1 MSGFYK
7 YACNESI
14 RMSKTGVDK
23 CAMMP
28 IKSWVDGAKSVVDW
42 GRKQVD
48 HGVKWV
54 KKQAE
59 PVATPVAGALKR
71 KWDNTTGVDYRTTGA
86 GAMADFSKGMRFEN
100 GKMILPALS
109 DNFGHAIYAAADA
122 PEGWDYNMDFGH
134 LFKNV
139 KSPQELNQ
147 LMEWLYEGGSK
158 QIAEHIDADIESN
171 PSRYAHLAG
180 LDRNKVK
187 ENLERSL
194 RRNFTNSLQRYG
206 LPQLKQNNPQVYNA
220 YLQSVGAKYKPQDFF
235 DGRMDPDQQAI
246 YAALL
251 YSDPQRRAELLS
263 HIKSN
268 YTPGNAA
275 EFRDLYNHAMG
286 KANGIGIDFDKLKPA
301 TKMQMG
307 LIIGDPEVLRAKAGE
322 QEKAFMGRLQS
333 QVFPELATWYQGV
346 HDERIKADKNYQA
359 NMYNLTP
366 ADANAL
372 FDRFQKGEKLSAQE
386 MWTLAYE
393 FQHDPKIKETLINN
407 IKGDV
412 QGLDNLEKLLQWS
425 NNVNMNMDHIDPAL
439 AGEIVFATGGKYFDP
454 KKQYDLT
461 TAEGRDKA
469 MAAYRA
475 GVVADYGDRMKTE
488 LTAAATAGAK
498 EHFWKNL
505 WEDPFRFA
513 NIAYKQGMIPQW
525 LGPVVKDPKMFWG
538 VVIGGGA
545 LATLGIA
552 AAVRA
557 FLSDDDDD
565 EDEDDEKKSQTMAGV
580 QPMITVPLTTN
591 LWRAQG

>member
-7 YACNESI
+7 YACVESI

-23 CAMMP
+23 CAWIP
-28 IKSWVDGAKSVVDW
+28 INRWANSAKSMIDKGINWGVEKVSPVV
-42 GRKQVD
+42 
-48 HGVKWV
+48 
-54 KKQAE
+54 
-59 PVATPVAGALKR
+59 TPVVGSVKR
-71 KWDNTTGVDYRTTGA
+71 KLDNTTGVDYKASGA
-86 GAMADFSKGMRFEN
+86 GAMADFSRGMKFEN

-109 DNFGHAIYAAADA
+109 DGFGHAIYAMADA

-147 LMEWLYEGGSK
+147 LINWFTTDGAG
-158 QIAEHIDADIESN
+158 QIAEYIDKDIEAN
-171 PSRYAHLAG
+171 PGRYAHLG
-180 LDRNKVK
+180 GINKEAIKTNVA
-187 ENLERSL
+187 RSL
-194 RRNFTNSLQRYG
+194 QRNFTNSLQRYA
-206 LPQLKQNNPQVYNA
+206 LPQLKQNNPQVYAA
-220 YLQSVGAKYKPQDFF
+220 YLQSAGAQYKPQDFLN
-235 DGRMDPDQQAI
+235 GRMDPKDQAV
-246 YAALL
+246 YVALL

-268 YTPGNAA
+268 YTPRNAA
-275 EFRDLYNHAMG
+275 EFRDLYNHVMG
-286 KANGIGIDFDKLKPA
+286 KANGIGIDFDGLDSATKLK
-301 TKMQMG
+301 MG
-307 LIIGDPEVLRAKAGE
+307 LIIGDPEILRAKEGE
-322 QEKAFMGRLQS
+322 QGKAAMGRFQS

-346 HDERIKADKNYQA
+346 HDERINADKNYQA
-359 NMYNLTP
+359 NMYDLTP
-366 ADANAL
+366 EAAHAL
-372 FDRFQKGEKLSAQE
+372 FDKFQDGGKLSAQE

-393 FQHDPKIKETLINN
+393 FKHDPKIRDAIIAN
-407 IKGDV
+407 IKGDA
-412 QGLDNLEKLLQWS
+412 QGLDNLQKLQDWA
-425 NNVNMNMDHIDPAL
+425 NNVNMDMNNIDPAL

-469 MAAYRA
+469 MADYRA
-475 GVVADYGDRMKTE
+475 GVSRDYGDTMRAE
-488 LTAAATAGAK
+488 LTTAATAGVK

-513 NIAYKQGMIPQW
+513 NMAYKQGMIPQW

-545 LATLGIA
+545 LATFGIA

-557 FLSDDDDD
+557 FLSDD
-565 EDEDDEKKSQTMAGV
+565 EDEDDDKKLQPMAGV
-580 QPMITVPLTTN
+580 QPMMTVPLTTN

>member
-7 YACNESI
+7 YACVESI
-14 RMSKTGVDK
+14 RMSKAGTDK
-23 CAMMP
+23 CAMIP
-28 IKSWVDGAKSVVDW
+28 IKSWIDGAKSMVDGAKSLGNKILDW
-42 GRKQVD
+42 GE
-48 HGVKWV
+48 
-54 KKQAE
+54 KQAE
-59 PVATPVAGALKR
+59 PIAGKVQRGL
-71 KWDNTTGVDYRTTGA
+71 NNVTGVDYQASGA
-86 GAMADFSKGMRFEN
+86 GAMADFSRGMKFDN
-100 GKMILPALS
+100 GKMTLPALS

-147 LMEWLYEGGSK
+147 LMEWFYESGSK
-158 QIAEHIDADIESN
+158 QIAEHIDKDMTAN
-171 PSRYAHLAG
+171 PARYAHLVG

-187 ENLERSL
+187 ENLGRSL

-206 LPQLKQNNPQVYNA
+206 LPQLKQNNPQVYDA
-220 YLQSVGAKYKPQDFF
+220 YLQSIGSQYKPQDFF
-235 DGRMDPDQQAI
+235 DGRMPADKQAI

-251 YSDPQRRAELLS
+251 YSDPKRRAELLS

-268 YTPGNAA
+268 YTPRNAA
-275 EFRDLYNHAMG
+275 EFRDLYNHVMG
-286 KANGIGIDFDKLKPA
+286 KANGIGIDFDSLDPA
-301 TKMQMG
+301 TQMQMG
-307 LIIGDPEVLRAKAGE
+307 VIIGDPEVLRAKEGE
-322 QEKAFMGRLQS
+322 QEKAFMGRFQS

-366 ADANAL
+366 EDANSL
-372 FDRFQKGEKLSAQE
+372 FDRFQRGENLSAQE

-393 FQHDPKIKETLINN
+393 FQHDPKIKEALIEN
-407 IKGDV
+407 IKGDT
-412 QGLDNLEKLLQWS
+412 QGLDNLEKLQNWA
-425 NNVNMNMDHIDPAL
+425 NTVNMNIDGIDPAL

-454 KKQYDLT
+454 SKQYDLT

-469 MAAYRA
+469 MDDYRA
-475 GVVADYGDRMKTE
+475 GVSSDYGDKMKAE
-488 LTAAATAGAK
+488 LTTAATAGVK
-498 EHFWKNL
+498 ENFWKNL

-525 LGPVVKDPKMFWG
+525 LGPVIKDPKMFWG

-557 FLSDDDDD
+557 FLSDDDDED
-565 EDEDDEKKSQTMAGV
+565 EDEEKKLQNMAGV
-580 QPMITVPLTTN
+580 RPMMTVPLTTN
-591 LWRAQG
+591 LWRA